1 MSQRALQEM
10 PPPAPASREA
20 KGLRE
25 GSLGLW
31 GNTVIGLASTAPAYS
46 LAATLGYV
54 VLEVG
59 EKAPA
64 MFLLAFVPMLLTA
77 IAYRE
82 LNSTMPDCGTTFTW
96 GTKGLGPWAGWM
108 GGWGLAVSGIIV
120 LANVA
125 EIAAIYFLRA
135 FGLDQVADNR
145 WAVLVLGVGF
155 IAAMTW
161 VSYRGI
167 VVSERLQNVLVIFQF
182 VVLGGLS
189 VIALWQVYSG
199 TAGRQ
204 AVLPSWE
211 WFNPAGLSSS
221 AIAAAVILCLF
232 IYWGWDACLAVN
244 EETKDLA
251 RTPGRAAVLATVI
264 LLVTYCLVAV
274 AVQAYSGFGDTGIGL
289 NNGENVDDVLTV
301 LGGPILGPAMAF
313 VLLLVIAVSATAS
326 TQTTILPTARGTL
339 AMAVYKAVPEQFAHV
354 HPVFRTPSF
363 STLVMGIT
371 ATVFYVV
378 LKIFS
383 EDALFDSIAAL
394 GLAVAFYYAVT
405 AFACV
410 AYFWRSIFRSAR
422 HFFLRGLFPLLGGLG
437 MVWAF
442 GISAR
447 DMLAPDYGYT
457 SFGGIGG
464 VFVIGV
470 GMLALGVPLMV
481 ACAAKAS
488 LRPFFRGESLNRSTP
503 VLVPDFE
510 PPRGGL

>member
-1 MSQRALQEM
+1 MTEQALEAGER
-10 PPPAPASREA
+10 PGNEA
-20 KGLRE
+20 KGLST

-59 EKAPA
+59 DKAPA
-64 MFLLAFVPMLLTA
+64 MFLLAFIPMLLTA

-82 LNSTMPDCGTTFTW
+82 LNSEMPDCGTTFTW
-96 GTKGLGPWAGWM
+96 GAKALGPWVGWM
-108 GGWGLAVSGIIV
+108 GGWGVAVSAIIV

-135 FGLDQVADNR
+135 FGLDAVAESQY
-145 WAVLVLGVGF
+145 AVLAIGVAF
-155 IAAMTW
+155 IAGMTW

-167 VVSERLQNVLVIFQF
+167 VVSERLQNVLVVFQF
-182 VVLGGLS
+182 VVLGTLS
-189 VIALWQVYSG
+189 VVALWKVYAG
-199 TAGRQ
+199 TAGPQ
-204 AVLPSWE
+204 AVMPQWSW
-211 WFNPAGLSSS
+211 FDPRGLSASS
-221 AIAAAVILCLF
+221 IAAATILCLF

-274 AVQAYSGFGDTGIGL
+274 AVQAYAGFGDTGIGL
-289 NNGENVDDVLTV
+289 GNEENIDDVVSV
-301 LGGPILGPAMAF
+301 LGGPLLGPVMAF

-339 AMAVYKAVPEQFAHV
+339 AMAVYKAVPKEFARV
-354 HPVFRTPSF
+354 HPVFKTPSF
-363 STLVMGIT
+363 STVVMGAT
-371 ATVFYVV
+371 AGLFYVA
-378 LKIFS
+378 LKLLS
-383 EDALFDSIAAL
+383 EDALFDSIASL
-394 GLAVAFYYAVT
+394 GLAVAFYYAIT

-422 HFFLRGLFPLLGGLG
+422 HFLLRGLLPLLGGLG

-447 DMLAPDYGYT
+447 DMLDPEYGYT
-457 SFGGIGG
+457 SFGGVGG
-464 VFVIGV
+464 VFIIGV

-481 ACAAKAS
+481 ACAARLS
-488 LRPFFRGESLNRSTP
+488 LRPYFRGESLNRETP

-510 PPRGGL
+510 PPRAGL